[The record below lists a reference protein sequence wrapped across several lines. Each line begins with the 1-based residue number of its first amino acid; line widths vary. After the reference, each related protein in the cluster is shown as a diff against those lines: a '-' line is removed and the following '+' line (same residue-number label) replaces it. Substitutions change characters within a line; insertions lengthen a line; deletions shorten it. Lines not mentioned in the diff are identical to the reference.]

1 MCGYRRLGSG
11 TAGSGDGDAAASVER
26 AAPAR
31 SLEAE
36 ADRGRPTAL
45 RLAPSPVSVGVERHH
60 HCPARDDHPVASNSF
75 PAVLALAVARAW
87 WSAKGSNGDP
97 SLDPRDEPGQPALG
111 APRIHGELLKPVIE
125 VAQSTGA
132 NDRARGERGRSRMWR
147 SSLYNQPASL

>member
-11 TAGSGDGDAAASVER
+11 TAGSGDGDAAASVAP
-26 AAPAR
+26 AATAR

-75 PAVLALAVARAW
+75 PAVLALEVARAW

-111 APRIHGELLKPVIE
+111 APRIHGELSKLGVE

-132 NDRARGERGRSRMWR
+132 KYMARAGRSRPQMCETF
-147 SSLYNQPASL
+147 